1 MSATVLSSPSVLPVY
16 ACILPF
22 IVSGTT
28 SLCET
33 NNSGVFTTSLSPTKM
48 RHSGGTGSSREEDEH
63 KAVGAPPPA
72 KASATAQRSKAEG
85 GSVLP
90 TVLPAEYYVS
100 TQHAAR
106 FERHWAEQPM
116 PLPTYDTSLLA
127 YVDTQRTRAGA
138 LRRRGAPMKDVLA
151 SARHAARS
159 RGAKECTSLHV
170 LAAIVC
176 RRDGV
181 VARWLTAIAEA
192 CTPPLSMER
201 LVVRLAPF
209 CAGYEDDTP
218 CGAGAGAKDKSMH
231 RKPLREGQ
239 KELTADA
246 SAVTDVIEWVAL
258 QVEDESVVP
267 TEAHLLW
274 ALLALEH
281 NEAAA
286 VRGRGG
292 GGSRGGVSQSTVAR
306 CG

>member
-1 MSATVLSSPSVLPVY
+1 MEQ
-16 ACILPF
+16 
-22 IVSGTT
+22 SG
-28 SLCET
+28 ET
-33 NNSGVFTTSLSPTKM
+33 GNSKKG
-48 RHSGGTGSSREEDEH
+48 DEH
-63 KAVGAPPPA
+63 KAVDMPPPA
-72 KASATAQRSKAEG
+72 KGSATAAAQPSKGEG
-85 GSVLP
+85 GFVLP
-90 TVLPAEYYVS
+90 TVLPAEYNVS
-100 TQHAAR
+100 KQHAAR
-106 FERHWAEQPM
+106 FERHCAEQPK
-116 PLPTYDTSLLA
+116 PLPTYDTPLLA
-127 YVDTQRTRAGA
+127 YVDTQRKRAGA
-138 LRRRGAPMKDVLA
+138 LRGRGAPMKDVLA

-201 LVVRLAPF
+201 LVAQLAPF
-209 CAGYEDDTP
+209 CAGHEDDTT
-218 CGAGAGAKDKSMH
+218 CGAGAGAGAGAKDKSMH
-231 RKPLREGQ
+231 TTPLREGE
-239 KELTADA
+239 KELAADA

-258 QVEDESVVP
+258 QGEDEPVVP

-292 GGSRGGVSQSTVAR
+292 GGSRGGISQSTIAP
-306 CG
+306 